1 MKILYKSLIENEI
14 GDNSEIYSINGKKIR
29 FNPTHIDQ
37 DGHNPGELIAFSWC
51 TCLQATLKYVLKT
64 KGYNVYSKTTVEYL
78 KLYES
83 NEKKEFRFQY
93 KAILYIDI
101 SDKDIRNDLMIEVHN
116 RCPVSKLLKTE
127 NITINNKK
135 AH

>member
-1 MKILYKSLIENEI
+1 M
-14 GDNSEIYSINGKKIR
+14 
-29 FNPTHIDQ
+29 
-37 DGHNPGELIAFSWC
+37 
-51 TCLQATLKYVLKT
+51 KYVLKT

>member
-14 GDNSEIYSINGKKIR
+14 GDYSEIYSINGKKIR

-64 KGYNVYSKTTVEYL
+64 KGIADTLLHSSSMDFASEYGFKKDGDAW
-78 KLYES
+78 KL
-83 NEKKEFRFQY
+83 FD
-93 KAILYIDI
+93 AG
-101 SDKDIRNDLMIEVHN
+101 IELI
-116 RCPVSKLLKTE
+116 K
-127 NITINNKK
+127 
-135 AH
+135 

>member
-1 MKILYKSLIENEI
+1 MFDSK
-14 GDNSEIYSINGKKIR
+14 GPININR
-29 FNPTHIDQ
+29 D
-37 DGHNPGELIAFSWC
+37 DL
-51 TCLQATLKYVLKT
+51 
-64 KGYNVYSKTTVEYL
+64 
-78 KLYES
+78 S

-93 KAILYIDI
+93 KATLYIDI

>member
-1 MKILYKSLIENEI
+1 MK
-14 GDNSEIYSINGKKIR
+14 
-29 FNPTHIDQ
+29 
-37 DGHNPGELIAFSWC
+37 
-51 TCLQATLKYVLKT
+51 
-64 KGYNVYSKTTVEYL
+64 
-78 KLYES
+78 
-83 NEKKEFRFQY
+83 KKEFRFQY

-127 NITINNKK
+127 NITIDNKK